1 MTLPLF
7 KSKLIILRKIKKIFH
22 VMFDEY
28 SPHIEGVVNMSSY
41 QLHRN
46 KVISLAP
53 IVEDKSILIRGF
65 QLKVDVNH
73 VVSF

>member
-1 MTLPLF
+1 
-7 KSKLIILRKIKKIFH
+7 
-22 VMFDEY
+22 MFDEY

>member
-1 MTLPLF
+1 MKLPLF
-7 KSKLIILRKIKKIFH
+7 KSRLIILGKIKSFH